1 MGYYSI
7 IFCDG
12 IFISDKY
19 QDKINYLTD
28 IVHHPEIA
36 TQEELALCK
45 SFVDLINTIHTKQID
60 SELKEILVEV
70 CTSAER
76 FRSRQEVVFT
86 ELFYPFDPGGEL
98 ILDDYNGKHY
108 SDNTLVF
115 LLASVTDKNIEE
127 NVEILFEGSD
137 NSYWGYLISSD
148 GKGKVSIHNMNREW
162 CVSDLLTE
170 VNDVHAQ
177 N

>member
-19 QDKINYLTD
+19 QDKINFLTD
-28 IVHHPEIA
+28 ITHHQEIA
-36 TQEELALCK
+36 SQEELSRCK
-45 SFVDLINTIHTKQID
+45 SFGDLISLINTKQLSQD
-60 SELKEILVEV
+60 LKDELTEI
-70 CTSAER
+70 CSSAGKFSKRE
-76 FRSRQEVVFT
+76 ELVFT
-86 ELFYPFDPGGEL
+86 HLFYPFDSQGEL
-98 ILDDYNGKHY
+98 ILDDYNGIHY
-108 SDNTLVF
+108 SNNTLVF
-115 LLASVTDKNIEE
+115 LLAAMIDKNIEE

-148 GKGKVSIHNMNREW
+148 GKGKISIHNMNREW
-162 CVSDLLTE
+162 SISDLVIE
-170 VNDVHAQ
+170 VGNVHAE